1 MLDFQEITLADKQ
14 WMQPLYDQSQ
24 FRSEEYNFTFN
35 YLWREI
41 LSYKVTEY
49 KGFLVQKSDTS
60 KPSYLYPAGSGDI
73 APVVEAM
80 LQDAKDCGH
89 DFVLYTVLAEQ
100 KALLETLFP
109 GKFEFTRIPKY
120 DDYIYTAESLI
131 TLAGKKLHAKR
142 NHINRFKA
150 ENPDWTYEP
159 ITQDN
164 MHEVILMSEEW
175 CRINSCNSQKSLRE
189 ESCAM
194 RQALKDYFALGL
206 DGGLIRAGGRV
217 VAFSMGDR
225 LNNDTYLVHLEKA
238 FADVNGAYAIINQQ
252 FAEHNCKDYTYI
264 DREDDSGDEGL
275 RQAKLSYRPVMRTEK
290 YTARW
295 IG

>member
-1 MLDFQEITLADKQ
+1 
-14 WMQPLYDQSQ
+14 
-24 FRSEEYNFTFN
+24 
-35 YLWREI
+35 
-41 LSYKVTEY
+41 
-49 KGFLVQKSDTS
+49 
-60 KPSYLYPAGSGDI
+60 
-73 APVVEAM
+73 
-80 LQDAKDCGH
+80 
-89 DFVLYTVLAEQ
+89 
-100 KALLETLFP
+100 
-109 GKFEFTRIPKY
+109 
-120 DDYIYTAESLI
+120 
-131 TLAGKKLHAKR
+131 
-142 NHINRFKA
+142 
-150 ENPDWTYEP
+150 
-159 ITQDN
+159 
-164 MHEVILMSEEW
+164 
-175 CRINSCNSQKSLRE
+175 
-189 ESCAM
+189 M